1 MSGPPD
7 GVDVTDTAGLLSRCR
22 APLVW
27 ATGFSLLINILMLAS
42 SLYMMQVYDR
52 VLPSGSLPTLLFL
65 SLITAGALALLSA
78 LDFLRARLL
87 GTLGDWL
94 ERRLAPPVL
103 DRMVEA
109 ALLGRRDGT
118 AMLKDLGTLHSVL
131 GNGAAFLFDVPWVP
145 VYLALIYA
153 LHPVLGH
160 LAVASALLL
169 FALALVNDR
178 VTRTCLRDAT
188 VASNR
193 AVATAEA
200 ALRNAEVVDAMHLL
214 PGLARRWG
222 RDHSL
227 ALDAQDRAHRRGA
240 VLLNVT
246 KFVRQ
251 LVQVVLLGTG
261 AWLVVRHEMGAG
273 SMMASSLVV
282 GRALSPVEQ
291 AIGGWR
297 QVSAGRDAWRR
308 LSAAFLRPR
317 RRVPGL
323 PLPEPVGQLT
333 VRNVAFRIGGGE
345 QGGEPGG
352 ATPGRA
358 VLHNISF
365 DARPGEALAVIGP
378 SAAGKSTLAR
388 LLVGLHPPL
397 AGVVRLDGADLFQWR
412 RDDVGRHIGYLPQDV
427 ELFAGSVAENIA
439 RMGDPD
445 PRAVVEAATQ
455 ADCHAMILRL
465 PQGYDTQVG
474 DGGAF
479 LSGGQRQ
486 RVALAR
492 ALYGAP
498 KLVVLDE
505 PNASLDAEG
514 EQALNRAI
522 TALKD
527 RGACVVVIGHRPGT
541 LAQVDRILA
550 LRDGRVEAFGPR
562 AEVLDALK
570 RRTMHPVAAR
580 PALPDAAGDRIGPP
594 AAPVPKLHSVEPE

>member
-1 MSGPPD
+1 MGD
-7 GVDVTDTAGLLSRCR
+7 LLRRCR
-22 APLVW
+22 APLMW
-27 ATGFSLLINILMLAS
+27 ATGFSLLINVLMLTS
-42 SLYMMQVYDR
+42 SLYMMQIYDR

-78 LDFLRARLL
+78 LDFVRSRLL

-94 ERRLAPPVL
+94 ERRLAPPIL
-103 DRMVEA
+103 ERMVEG
-109 ALLGRRDGT
+109 ALLGRREGT
-118 AMLKDLGTLHSVL
+118 AMLRDLGTLHSVL

-169 FALALVNDR
+169 FVLALVNDR
-178 VTRTCLRDAT
+178 ITRACLREAT
-188 VASNR
+188 AASNR

-200 ALRNAEVVDAMHLL
+200 TLRNAEVVDAMHLL
-214 PGLARRWG
+214 PGLASRWG
-222 RDHSL
+222 RDHSH

-240 VLLNVT
+240 VLLNIT

-251 LVQVVLLGTG
+251 LVQVALLGTG

-297 QVSAGRDAWRR
+297 QVSAGREAWRR
-308 LSAAFLRPR
+308 LSAAFGRPR

-323 PLPEPVGQLT
+323 PLPEPAGQLS

-345 QGGEPGG
+345 QDGT
-352 ATPGRA
+352 APGRT

-439 RMGDPD
+439 RMGEPD
-445 PRAVVEAATQ
+445 PRAVVEAATL

-522 TALKD
+522 AALKE
-527 RGACVVVIGHRPGT
+527 RGACVIVIGHRPGT
-541 LAQVDRILA
+541 LAQVDRILS
-550 LRDGRVEAFGPR
+550 LRDGRVEAFGLR
-562 AEVLDALK
+562 AEVLEALK
-570 RRTMHPVAAR
+570 RRTMQPVAAQPT
-580 PALPDAAGDRIGPP
+580 PAKGASDRSGPL
-594 AAPVPKLHSVEPE
+594 AAPMPKLHSVEPE

>member
-1 MSGPPD
+1 MFNANITEQPGHPGNVTSVEE
-7 GVDVTDTAGLLSRCR
+7 GVGDLLSRCR
-22 APLVW
+22 PPLIW
-27 ATGFSLLINILMLAS
+27 ATGFSLLINVLMLTS

-78 LDFLRARLL
+78 LDFVRTRLL

-94 ERRLAPPVL
+94 ERRLAPPIL
-103 DRMVEA
+103 ERMVEGT
-109 ALLGRRDGT
+109 LLGRREGT
-118 AMLKDLGTLHSVL
+118 ALLKDIGTLHSVL
-131 GNGAAFLFDVPWVP
+131 GNGATFLFDVPWVP

-160 LAVASALLL
+160 LAVTSAALL
-169 FALALVNDR
+169 FILALINDR
-178 VTRTCLRDAT
+178 ITRACLREAT
-188 VASNR
+188 AASNR
-193 AVATAEA
+193 AIATAEA

-222 RDHSL
+222 RDHSH

-240 VLLNVT
+240 VLLNIT

-251 LVQVVLLGTG
+251 LVQVALLGAG
-261 AWLVVRHEMGAG
+261 AWL
-273 SMMASSLVV
+273 
-282 GRALSPVEQ
+282 
-291 AIGGWR
+291 
-297 QVSAGRDAWRR
+297 
-308 LSAAFLRPR
+308 
-317 RRVPGL
+317 
-323 PLPEPVGQLT
+323 
-333 VRNVAFRIGGGE
+333 
-345 QGGEPGG
+345 
-352 ATPGRA
+352 
-358 VLHNISF
+358 
-365 DARPGEALAVIGP
+365 
-378 SAAGKSTLAR
+378 
-388 LLVGLHPPL
+388 
-397 AGVVRLDGADLFQWR
+397 VVRLDGADLFQWR

-439 RMGDPD
+439 RMGEPD
-445 PRAVVEAATQ
+445 PQAVVEAATL

-522 TALKD
+522 TALKE
-527 RGACVVVIGHRPGT
+527 RGACVIVIGHRPGT

-550 LRDGRVEAFGPR
+550 LRDGRVESFGPR
-562 AEVLDALK
+562 AEVLEALK

-580 PALPDAAGDRIGPP
+580 SAPPIGAGDRPGPP
-594 AAPVPKLHSVEPE
+594 AAPAPKLHSVEPE